1 MAIIHHPLGKTGEN
15 VSQLGFGCMRFPTT
29 AEGKIDFARTEEMLD
44 YAIAHGVNYF
54 DTAFPYHG
62 GESEVVTGKIL
73 KKYPREQ
80 FYVTTKL
87 LMFAVKTVDDARN
100 MLNTQLER
108 LNLGYIDNYYFHG
121 INKMVWPTIKNLG
134 LIDWMQD
141 MKAQGKI
148 RHIGFSFHDEY
159 PLFEEVVNTFD
170 WELCQIQYNYM
181 DTDIQAG
188 DKGVKLCG
196 EKGIP
201 MVIMEPVKGGA
212 LARLPEKAEK
222 IMKDYAP
229 DATPAS
235 WAVRWVGSH
244 PEVKVVLSGMS
255 TLDQVKDNV
264 ATFESFQPLSRE
276 ELELVAQVKAEIAA
290 TQKIGCTG
298 CRYCMPCPNGVDIP
312 GCFRIWN
319 ESAKFPNMD
328 GRRAYSRPGNWQA
341 RNCVECGLCEDQ
353 CPQHLPIRE
362 ALKQVEAQFG
372 A

>member
-229 DATPAS
+229 DATPPAGRCAG
-235 WAVRWVGSH
+235 WG
-244 PEVKVVLSGMS
+244 
-255 TLDQVKDNV
+255 
-264 ATFESFQPLSRE
+264 ATPR
-276 ELELVAQVKAEIAA
+276 
-290 TQKIGCTG
+290 
-298 CRYCMPCPNGVDIP
+298 
-312 GCFRIWN
+312 
-319 ESAKFPNMD
+319 
-328 GRRAYSRPGNWQA
+328 
-341 RNCVECGLCEDQ
+341 
-353 CPQHLPIRE
+353 
-362 ALKQVEAQFG
+362 
-372 A
+372 